1 MVLPARVESN
11 KFIICDKTTFS
22 YESQTNEYEAKVDV
36 HWNRNHYIDTITVI
50 LYKCNILGS
59 HREHADC
66 SLCVTREKKYECQWC
81 QNACVYNGT
90 CVYGNS
96 NECPRPRID
105 MIKPLS
111 GPIEGGTLITIEGSN
126 LGIRQEDVR
135 GKIRIGDVPC
145 ELENYEI
152 SVKIECRTGAVGQE
166 LTAPVKVGNDAG
178 YTESSVQFQYKDIRL
193 NGLHPQI
200 GPQSGGTKLSI
211 IGRYLNIGSKIIASL
226 DNYECLINVTQA
238 SSSRLTCITSAS
250 QAPQHIQNLHLT
262 IDGANR
268 TYSCKQRPD
277 TSTCSIFNYTIDPR
291 IMQIKPLKSF
301 STGGRMITVHGT
313 NLNSIQKPE
322 IEVYLN
328 DERVNKSTCFV
339 ISSSQ
344 MECPSPSVATKFLS
358 YKKELETFQSIKKRR
373 EAVTTTI
380 GYFSTISGI
389 PDDLQAFKIRETQ
402 LTLQIS
408 FNMDNVQTVK
418 DLNKYFQSL
427 RSTIVYVA
435 DPKYFSFT
443 NSLKLYK
450 GDTLVIEG
458 ENLNMASDETDVN
471 VTIGLMQCNVTSLA
485 MTQLVCTPPEQ
496 QPQSTDEQ
504 GIEQSI
510 DLPLV
515 VVRVGKTLRFQIGYL
530 KYDLLKPYTFSHA
543 MAGIAIGTFLIVIL
557 LIVVLIVYRR
567 KSTQAEREYKRI
579 QIQMDT
585 LESNVRLE
593 CKQAFAELQ
602 TDMTDLTADLENSG
616 IPTLDHVNYI
626 MKVFFPGVSDHPI
639 LNTPKVSFVFFIY
652 LLLVPIS
659 VDDD

>member
-11 KFIICDKTTFS
+11 RFIICDKTTFS
-22 YESQTNEYEAKVDV
+22 YESQTNEYEAKVDI
-36 HWNRNHYIDTITVI
+36 HWNRNHFIDQITVI
-50 LYKCNILGS
+50 LYKCDILGS

-66 SLCVTREKKYECQWC
+66 SLCVTREKKYQCTWC
-81 QNACVYNGT
+81 QNSCVYNGT
-90 CVYGNS
+90 CIYGNA
-96 NECPRPRID
+96 NECPKPRID

-126 LGIRQEDVR
+126 LGIREEDVR
-135 GKIRIGDVPC
+135 GKIRIGDIPC

-152 SVKIECRTGAVGQE
+152 SVKIECRTGSVQNE

-178 YTESSVQFQYKDIRL
+178 FTESSVKFQYKNIKL
-193 NGLHPQI
+193 EGLHPQI

-211 IGRYLNIGSKIIASL
+211 IGRYLNIGSKIYASL

-238 SSSRLTCITSAS
+238 SSSRLTCITSPARK
-250 QAPQHIQNLHLT
+250 PEMIKNLHLK

-268 TYSCKQRPD
+268 TFTCFN
-277 TSTCSIFNYTIDPR
+277 CSIFNYTSDPK

-322 IEVYLN
+322 IEVWLN
-328 DERVNKSTCFV
+328 DERINKSTCFV
-339 ISSSQ
+339 INSSQ
-344 MECPSPSVATKFLS
+344 MECPAPSVAKKFLI
-358 YKKELETFQSIKKRR
+358 YKNEMKKFQKKRQ
-373 EAVTTTI
+373 I
-380 GYFSTISGI
+380 QQFSTISTVT
-389 PDDLQAFKIRETQ
+389 DLTAFKIHETQ

-427 RSTIVYVA
+427 RSQIVYVD

-443 NSLKLYK
+443 NNLKLYK

-471 VTIGLMQCNVTSLA
+471 VTIGQYSCNVTSLA

-496 QPQSTDEQ
+496 QPASTDEN
-504 GIEQSI
+504 GLEQTI

-515 VVRVGKTLRFQIGYL
+515 VVRIGKNLRFKIGYL
-530 KYDLLKPYTFSHA
+530 KYDLMKSYTFSHA
-543 MAGIAIGTFLIVIL
+543 ITGIGIGTLIIVVL

-639 LNTPKVSFVFFIY
+639 LNTPKVSFFFF
-652 LLLVPIS
+652 LN
-659 VDDD
+659 